1 MSLQKFFF
9 ILLSVALLGACAGNA
24 DSEKSS
30 DEATDQT
37 DNTMI
42 QTTDQN
48 AGTSGMATSTAHY
61 ICPNNC
67 EGSGGPAAGT
77 CPVCGSEYVHNSAF
91 HQQQAT
97 QGSSQQPIELGDIQ
111 TQPQNQNTPPPA
123 QNTEGEF
130 HFVCSKACGGGGATA
145 GNCPNCGAPLEHNQ
159 AYHQ

>member
-9 ILLSVALLGACAGNA
+9 ILLSVALLGACADN
-24 DSEKSS
+24 SES
-30 DEATDQT
+30 DTSNDESTDQT

-48 AGTSGMATSTAHY
+48 AGTSGMATSTDHY

-67 EGSGGPAAGT
+67 EGSGGAAAGT
-77 CPVCGSEYVHNSAF
+77 CPVCGSEYVHNPAF
-91 HQQQAT
+91 HAQQAT
-97 QGSSQQPIELGDIQ
+97 QGNQQQPINLGDVQ
-111 TQPQNQNTPPPA
+111 TQPQNAPPPA
-123 QNTEGEF
+123 KNVNGEF
-130 HFVCSKACGGGGATA
+130 HFVCSNACGGGAASA